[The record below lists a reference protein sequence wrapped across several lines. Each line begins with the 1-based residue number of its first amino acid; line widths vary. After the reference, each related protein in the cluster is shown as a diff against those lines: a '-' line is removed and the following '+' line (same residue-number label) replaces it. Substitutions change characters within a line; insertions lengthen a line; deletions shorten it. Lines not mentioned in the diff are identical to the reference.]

1 MSGTALEHPVES
13 HNLAPVVYLA
23 DDSIKSAGN
32 IHRAKGSSAEQE
44 PAIGSGDVSIAVGSH
59 DLTNLVNPP
68 APGVEGFGERDIDC
82 PNQPISKKKAMLTR
96 RVQIGSDDHSLNI
109 DIDSDGPPG
118 KGEKWEINQCEASIG
133 CTQVPMKARW
143 RFLCISRSPNHLA
156 VDIHSADNGVDGT
169 EECGIKCSESKRIR
183 GKRWDGTQRRT
194 KSTQAH
200 QQCQP
205 SHFLSPRYSWP
216 VSFLIAWQPGVTD
229 QNAVF
234 KRTFPF

>member
-82 PNQPISKKKAMLTR
+82 PNQPISKNKAMLTR

-143 RFLCISRSPNHLA
+143 RFLPPTTVLTVPKNVASNVVKANESAASVGTAPNAEPRAHRPISSASLRISSPPDTHGLSRS
-156 VDIHSADNGVDGT
+156 
-169 EECGIKCSESKRIR
+169 
-183 GKRWDGTQRRT
+183 
-194 KSTQAH
+194 
-200 QQCQP
+200 
-205 SHFLSPRYSWP
+205 
-216 VSFLIAWQPGVTD
+216 
-229 QNAVF
+229 
-234 KRTFPF
+234 